1 MIDQTELPI
10 YMQRVIPELSGSLN
24 NENCKNVYNTV
35 RLLSDYTS
43 TNIVNQNF
51 KNVKKCLAIA
61 EKIYNKGNAAVKG
74 AIENVY
80 IYSFSHMLFK
90 DEAKKRILLGL
101 IPINLY
107 TLYVKQ
113 MLNSHI

>member
-10 YMQRVIPELSGSLN
+10 YMQRVIPELSGPLN
-24 NENCKNVYNTV
+24 EDNGKNVYNTV

-51 KNVKKCLAIA
+51 KNVKKCLSIA
-61 EKIYNKGNAAVKG
+61 GKIYNKGNEAVKG
-74 AIENVY
+74 AIENIYV
-80 IYSFSHMLFK
+80 YSFSHMLFS
-90 DEAKKRILLGL
+90 DEARKRILLGL
-101 IPINLY
+101 IPVNLY
-107 TLYVKQ
+107 TVYVKQ